1 MNKISFIL
9 TTLNEETHIYE
20 ILNTIRNEV
29 ESYEIIIIDD
39 QSSDNTINIINSF
52 NDINIKVYIRD
63 FNSGLGSAIVSGI
76 FLSTG
81 DILCWVDVS
90 MSYVIKKIINE
101 SGSLEKYDITIF
113 SRYIKDGGDLR
124 NYKRKI
130 PSILINKFARLIL
143 TKKITDYTGGL
154 FIFNRKLLQN
164 IFPLAIGH
172 GNYFIDFIYRC
183 HLMNLKINQ
192 VPIVYK
198 KDVLVEKSKTF
209 KSIISFLIL
218 GIRYLITIIIVRIK
232 KYIKI

>member
-1 MNKISFIL
+1 
-9 TTLNEETHIYE
+9 
-20 ILNTIRNEV
+20 
-29 ESYEIIIIDD
+29 
-39 QSSDNTINIINSF
+39 
-52 NDINIKVYIRD
+52 
-63 FNSGLGSAIVSGI
+63 
-76 FLSTG
+76 
-81 DILCWVDVS
+81 

-101 SGSLEKYDITIF
+101 SQFLEKYDITIF
-113 SRYIKDGGDLR
+113 SRYIEDGGDLR

-143 TKKITDYTGGL
+143 TKEITDYTSGL
-154 FIFNRKLLQN
+154 FIFNRKILKN

-198 KDVLVEKSKTF
+198 QDILFEKSKTF
-209 KSIISFLIL
+209 NNIISFLIL
-218 GIRYLITIIIVRIK
+218 GLRYLITIILVRIK